1 MDSDFVGAWHLH
13 NNLLPDRGFTITQRT
28 AMGTYMYMKES
39 GDCPGGQLRPGKRRV
54 TEAEERGCGCGGAVL
69 WNRMRS
75 KTEMRKSQRSE

>member
-28 AMGTYMYMKES
+28 TMGTYMYMNES

-54 TEAEERGCGCGGAVL
+54 TRQRKGDVAVEELCYG
-69 WNRMRS
+69 
-75 KTEMRKSQRSE
+75 TE